1 LFEHDL
7 FGKPVSTFLDHAIER
22 TKFYLLKREDR
33 IMAIK
38 VGDRVPSGSFMV
50 MTADGPKPKTTDELF
65 KGKKVVLFAVPGAF
79 TPTCHRNHLPGF
91 VKSAAAI
98 KAKGVDTIAVTGVND
113 VFVMDAWKKASGGD
127 AIEFLADGSGNWAKA
142 VGLTADLSERG
153 LGLRSQR
160 YAMLVQDGVVKA
172 LNIEDAPG
180 KAEISSADNIL
191 KAL

>member
-1 LFEHDL
+1 MPRRGSGRDL
-7 FGKPVSTFLDHAIER
+7 LRKP
-22 TKFYLLKREDR
+22 EDR

-38 VGDRVPSGSFMV
+38 VGDRVPNGTFMV
-50 MTADGPKPKTTDELF
+50 MTGDGPKPKTGDELF

-91 VKSAAAI
+91 VKNAAAI
-98 KAKGVDTIAVTGVND
+98 KAKGVDTIAVTGVTD
-113 VFVMDAWKKASGGD
+113 VCVMDAWKKASGGD

-142 VGLTADLSERG
+142 VGLTADLTERG
-153 LGLRSQR
+153 LGVRSQR

-172 LNIEDAPG
+172 LNVEDAPG
-180 KAEISSADNIL
+180 KAEISGADNIL

>member
-1 LFEHDL
+1 M
-7 FGKPVSTFLDHAIER
+7 T
-22 TKFYLLKREDR
+22 
-33 IMAIK
+33 IK
-38 VGDRVPSGSFMV
+38 VGDRVPSGSFTV
-50 MTADGPKPKTTDELF
+50 MTAEGPKPKTTDELF
-65 KGKKVVLFAVPGAF
+65 KDKKVVLFAVPGAF

-91 VKSAAAI
+91 VKNAAAI

-142 VGLTADLSERG
+142 LGLTMDLSERG
-153 LGLRSQR
+153 LGVRSQR
-160 YAMLVQDGVVKA
+160 YAMLVQDGVIKA

-180 KAEISSADNIL
+180 KAEISGADNIL

>member
-1 LFEHDL
+1 
-7 FGKPVSTFLDHAIER
+7 
-22 TKFYLLKREDR
+22 
-33 IMAIK
+33 MAIK

-50 MTADGPKPKTTDELF
+50 MTADGPKPKTTDDLF

-91 VKSAAAI
+91 VKNAAAI

-127 AIEFLADGSGNWAKA
+127 SIEFLADGSSNWAKA